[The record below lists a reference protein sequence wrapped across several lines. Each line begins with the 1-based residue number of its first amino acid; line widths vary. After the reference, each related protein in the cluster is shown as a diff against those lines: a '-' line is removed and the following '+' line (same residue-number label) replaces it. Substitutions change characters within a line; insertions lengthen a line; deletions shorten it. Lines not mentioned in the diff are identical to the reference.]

1 MAVRVQRE
9 PFDAAAQVV
18 AHRPSGAGVGAE
30 VHFVGSVRD
39 YNAGEAVTALE
50 LEHYPGMTEA
60 ELERLEAEARRR
72 WGVLEVL
79 VIHRFGHLEP
89 GEGIVLVAAWSA
101 HRDAAFEACRFL
113 IDTLKTTAPFWKKE
127 AAPGGGERWVAPHAG
142 EGVPEGGDAPQ

>member
-9 PFDAAAQVV
+9 PFDASAEVAA
-18 AHRPSGAGVGAE
+18 HHPSGEGAGAAVQ
-30 VHFVGSVRD
+30 FVGTVRD
-39 YNAGEAVTALE
+39 YNADGPVTALE

-72 WGVLEVL
+72 WEVLEVL
-79 VIHRFGHLEP
+79 VIHRFGRLEP
-89 GEGIVLVAAWSA
+89 GEGIVLVAVWSA

-127 AAPGGGERWVAPHAG
+127 ADPAGGERWVAPHAG
-142 EGVPEGGDAPQ
+142 EGMPR

>member
-9 PFDAAAQVV
+9 PFDSGSEVAAHA
-18 AHRPSGAGVGAE
+18 PTGAGAGAE
-30 VHFVGSVRD
+30 VRFVGTVRD

-60 ELERLEAEARRR
+60 ELERLEGEARRR
-72 WGVLEVL
+72 WELLEVL
-79 VIHRFGHLEP
+79 VIHRYGRLEP

-101 HRDAAFEACRFL
+101 HRDDAFEACRYL

-127 AAPGGGERWVAPHAG
+127 VDPAGGERWVAPHAG
-142 EGVPEGGDAPQ
+142 EGEPG